1 MSKLEHYTG
10 DDWED
15 PLCNY
20 EPREY
25 ADALEEAL
33 AEKTVAGIPS
43 KPYAEIPPDKTIFGA
58 LQALSGLK
66 VASLLVVDKGRLVG
80 VFTERDV
87 LEKVSMRFDEVKDL
101 PVREVMTANPIVIY
115 ETDPAASALSAIA
128 AAGYR
133 HVPVLDINETVVG
146 VISPR
151 RVFSFLQGHFDCS
164 EALPPDSV

>member
-1 MSKLEHYTG
+1 MSELEHYTG

-20 EPREY
+20 EPPEY

-33 AEKTVAGIPS
+33 AEEMIAELKS
-43 KPYAEIPPDKTIFGA
+43 KPYAEIPSDKSVHGA
-58 LQALSGLK
+58 IQALSGLK
-66 VASLLVVDKGRLVG
+66 VASLMVIEEGRLVG

-87 LEKVSMRFDEVKDL
+87 LEKVSTRFDEVKDL
-101 PVREVMTANPIVIY
+101 PVCEVMTANPIVVY
-115 ETDPAASALSAIA
+115 ETDPVATALSAIA

-133 HVPVLDINETVVG
+133 RVPVLDINEKVVG

-151 RVFSFLQGHFDCS
+151 RVFSFLQDHFAPK
-164 EALPPDSV
+164 EAQPPNPA

>member
-33 AEKTVAGIPS
+33 AEELVGDVPS
-43 KPYAEIPPDKTIFGA
+43 KPYAEIPADKTVYGA

-66 VASLLVVDKGRLVG
+66 VATLLVVEEGQLVG

-87 LEKVSMRFDEVKDL
+87 LEKVSTRFGEVKDL
-101 PVREVMTANPIVIY
+101 PVREVMTTNPIVVY
-115 ETDPAASALSAIA
+115 ETDPVGRALSAIA

-133 HVPVLDINETVVG
+133 RVPVLDINEKVVG

-151 RVFSFLQGHFDCS
+151 RVFSFLQDHFGYS
-164 EALPPDSV
+164 EPPPPSPT